1 MKSRI
6 NRYGL
11 TAALL
16 VAAIGCG
23 RSRTLA
29 NEGLKLMEAGK
40 NTSALE
46 LFDRALKS
54 NSREPL
60 ALYGKGM
67 LLAEE
72 PITQE
77 IALAML
83 KNATQET
90 ELKDSQRTR
99 AYLRLAEIY
108 ATRGEKEEAMMNLG
122 KVSGSARPVD
132 GYGMRRLVGIYLTL
146 KEKDRAREALTAY
159 LETHPQDEETE
170 YFLLKLYALHL
181 KDNKASARLC
191 AKVDWQKSR
200 IPKYL
205 INCSKALAIVN
216 DYTTALSLL
225 DLHSKRAGTATV
237 PAEINE
243 LREAIVRKRG
253 RFELSEADF

>member
-1 MKSRI
+1 MNGPLQKFF
-6 NRYGL
+6 L
-11 TAALL
+11 VAALL
-16 VAAIGCG
+16 PAAFSCG

-29 NEGLKLMEAGK
+29 NEGIKLMEAGK

-77 IALAML
+77 IALSML
-83 KNATQET
+83 KSATQESD
-90 ELKDSQRTR
+90 LKDKQRTR

-108 ATRGEKEEAMMNLG
+108 AARSDRDEAMLNLG

-132 GYGMRRLVGIYLTL
+132 GDGMRRLVGIYLTL
-146 KEKDRAREALTAY
+146 KEKERAREALTAY

-170 YFLLKLYALHL
+170 FFLLKLYTLHL
-181 KDNKASARLC
+181 KDPKASARLC

-200 IPKYL
+200 VAKYL
-205 INCSKALAIVN
+205 LNCSKALAVVN

-225 DLHSKRAGTATV
+225 DLYVKRVGTAAV

-243 LREAIVRKRG
+243 LRDAIAKKRG

>member
-1 MKSRI
+1 
-6 NRYGL
+6 
-11 TAALL
+11 
-16 VAAIGCG
+16 
-23 RSRTLA
+23 
-29 NEGLKLMEAGK
+29 MEAGK

-83 KNATQET
+83 KSATQES
-90 ELKDSQRTR
+90 ELKDKQRTR

-108 ATRGEKEEAMMNLG
+108 ASRSDKDEAMLHLG

-132 GYGMRRLVGIYLTL
+132 GDGMRRLVGIYLTL
-146 KEKDRAREALTAY
+146 KEKERAREALTAY
-159 LETHPQDEETE
+159 LENHPKDEETE
-170 YFLLKLYALHL
+170 FFLLKLYTIHL
-181 KDNKASARLC
+181 KDTKAAARLC

-200 IPKYL
+200 LPKYL
-205 INCSKALAIVN
+205 LNCSRTLAAVN

-225 DLHSKRAGTATV
+225 DLHTKRVGNAAV

-243 LREAIVRKRG
+243 LRDAIQKKRG
-253 RFELSEADF
+253 RFDLSEADF